1 MRRVAITGMG
11 VVCPL
16 GNSVSTTWAELL
28 AGRSVIGPVSRQNAA
43 TGTVLTVP
51 GAVISDSMLKPI
63 PKSIEGMAD
72 KFGRLAIMA
81 SIDAVADAKLDFS
94 TEDRGRIGTS
104 SGTCMGGICETEI
117 GFDAIYLRRRPK
129 VHPFT
134 VVRTMYNNPVA
145 FISSMFGLTG
155 PALAFSTT
163 CSSSA
168 VAIGEAARQIRH
180 GYADVM
186 IAGGSEALFTYSAL
200 NCWYSAQLLAPVHD
214 EPTQSCR
221 PFDATRNGTALGEG
235 AIFYVLEDWER
246 AVRRGSRIH
255 AELLGYA
262 CTTDSLHVTQPSAA
276 GQASSMRSALAD
288 AGIPPSEIGYIHA
301 HGTGTKLNDKVE
313 TSAIKSVF
321 EKHAYNIPIS
331 SSKSMVGHMVGAAGA
346 MGLLASIQAIC
357 NQEVPPTANLQNR
370 DPDCDLDYVPVEG
383 RREIGLRT
391 AMSNAFGFGGTSAS
405 LIVRLPQ

>member
-145 FISSMFGLTG
+145 FISSMFGLT
-155 PALAFSTT
+155 PADYLS
-163 CSSSA
+163 
-168 VAIGEAARQIRH
+168 
-180 GYADVM
+180 
-186 IAGGSEALFTYSAL
+186 
-200 NCWYSAQLLAPVHD
+200 N
-214 EPTQSCR
+214 
-221 PFDATRNGTALGEG
+221 
-235 AIFYVLEDWER
+235 
-246 AVRRGSRIH
+246 
-255 AELLGYA
+255 
-262 CTTDSLHVTQPSAA
+262 
-276 GQASSMRSALAD
+276 MRVF
-288 AGIPPSEIGYIHA
+288 I
-301 HGTGTKLNDKVE
+301 
-313 TSAIKSVF
+313 TS
-321 EKHAYNIPIS
+321 
-331 SSKSMVGHMVGAAGA
+331 
-346 MGLLASIQAIC
+346 
-357 NQEVPPTANLQNR
+357 
-370 DPDCDLDYVPVEG
+370 
-383 RREIGLRT
+383 
-391 AMSNAFGFGGTSAS
+391 
-405 LIVRLPQ
+405 